1 MIFDNSLRACQS
13 LSRILSILQDMVDL
27 DHVSNEAK
35 LKNLIEFDV
44 ACGKTYR
51 NKVSLKSCLSND
63 YIHNPTSSVSQKTAS
78 CIHLKGS
85 KNRMC
90 LCWRNLPNDTGA
102 TTCLRVW
109 TQNMFLGGQKRV
121 RLALLFKKHNSKFNS
136 EITFGNSMSQLHS
149 SLLRFEL
156 GQQELK

>member
-1 MIFDNSLRACQS
+1 
-13 LSRILSILQDMVDL
+13 MVDL

-44 ACGKTYR
+44 AFGKTYK

-63 YIHNPTSSVSQKTAS
+63 YIHNPTWSVSQETAS

-102 TTCLRVW
+102 NTCLRV
-109 TQNMFLGGQKRV
+109 
-121 RLALLFKKHNSKFNS
+121 
-136 EITFGNSMSQLHS
+136 
-149 SLLRFEL
+149 
-156 GQQELK
+156 